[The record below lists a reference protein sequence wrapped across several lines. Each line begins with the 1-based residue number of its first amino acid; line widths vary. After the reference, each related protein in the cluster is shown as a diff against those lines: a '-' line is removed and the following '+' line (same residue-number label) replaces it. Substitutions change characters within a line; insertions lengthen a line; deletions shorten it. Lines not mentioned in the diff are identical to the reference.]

1 MRQKVRFWLPF
12 VLGSFKLRL
21 IIADRRAFMARK
33 AKKQGTFLFEE
44 IIGLL
49 EKSPGKAWN
58 YKQVAS
64 ELNIHQHEEKLA
76 LQDLLEDLVKKGQL
90 EAVERGKYRIKS
102 GEKIITGVIDMT
114 ASGAAYVSTPDLP
127 QDVFIAARNTYGSF
141 HGDTVAVRLFRRRN
155 SGGQEEGEVAE
166 IVKRGRTDFVA
177 TLEVQQRVAFGITD
191 NKKYPDF
198 LIQKDRIGKAKDG
211 QKVVVRFVD
220 WEDYSDLPQGE
231 VVAVLGEPGD
241 NNTEINAIMV
251 EYGLPYEFPKDVERV
266 ASLIPIEITPEEIA
280 KRRDFRSTLTF
291 TIDPFDAKDFDDAL
305 SIKKLDNGRWE
316 IGVHIADVSHYL
328 HPDTLLDKEAIAR
341 ATSVYLVDRVVP
353 MLPEVLSNFVCSLRP
368 NEEKLTFSAVFEMDE
383 EGQIHHEWFG
393 RTVINSAR
401 RFTYEEVQE
410 MLEGADGDYKNEIL
424 VLDGIAKKLR
434 ADRLKKGSIT
444 FERAEVKF
452 HLDEAGN
459 PTGVY
464 FKIMKDSNQL
474 IEDFMLLA
482 NRRVAEYVSLQRKA
496 GENPKKQTDNRRP
509 FVYRIHASPSPDKVQ
524 EFSNFISTFGYK
536 INAGSDT
543 AIAQSLNKLLKDVQG
558 KPEAN
563 VIETLA
569 VRTMSKAVYSTNN
582 IGHYGLGFQFY
593 THFTSPIRRYPDVLA
608 HRLLQLY
615 LDRDAGKTNVMPPD
629 IEALEDECK
638 HCSEREK
645 LAAEAERASIKYKQV
660 QFLQD
665 KIGQIF
671 PALISG
677 VAEFGLF
684 AELEGN
690 KCEGMVHVR
699 NMRDDRYFFDQE
711 SYSLRGQRG
720 GRVYTLGD
728 TIYVRVKS
736 ADLIKKQI
744 DFELVEGE
752 GAAGKP
758 GEESEERTARREREE
773 REGKFHPTKP
783 EVWTPGGENKGRGK
797 SSRGKSGNSRGG
809 NSRNE
814 KRGGGEAKNKSG
826 RGGKRSKW

>member
-1 MRQKVRFWLPF
+1 MFWVILDHYYSDPP
-12 VLGSFKLRL
+12 KAE
-21 IIADRRAFMARK
+21 ICMARK
-33 AKKQGTFLFEE
+33 SKKGGSFLFED
-44 IIGLL
+44 ILHLL
-49 EKSPGKAWN
+49 ENHPGKAWN
-58 YKQVAS
+58 YKQVAA
-64 ELNIHQHEEKLA
+64 ELKAHSNDDRATIQ
-76 LQDLLEDLVKKGQL
+76 QLLDDLVEKGM
-90 EAVERGKYRIKS
+90 VEIVDRGKYRIKS
-102 GEKIITGVIDMT
+102 GDKIVTGVLDMT
-114 ASGAAYVSTPDLP
+114 ASGAAYVSTAELE
-127 QDVFIAARNTYGSF
+127 QDVFIAPRNTYGSF
-141 HGDTVAVRLFRRRN
+141 HGDTVAVQLFRRRKA
-155 SGGQEEGEVAE
+155 GAQEEGEVVQ
-166 IVKRGRTDFVA
+166 IVKRGRTEFVA
-177 TLEVQQRVAFGITD
+177 TLEIENRVAFGITD

-198 LIQKDRIGKAKDG
+198 IIPKDKIGNAKDG
-211 QKVVVRFVD
+211 QKVVVRFTD
-220 WEDYSDLPQGE
+220 WEDYSDLPRGE
-231 VVAVLGEPGD
+231 VASVLGEPGD

-266 ASLIPIEITPEEIA
+266 ASLIPTEITEEEIA
-280 KRRDFRSTLTF
+280 KRRDFRTTTTF

-305 SIKKLDNGRWE
+305 SIKKLDNGHWE

-328 HPDTLLDKEAIAR
+328 HTGTLLDKEAIAR

-368 NEEKLTFSAVFEMDE
+368 NEEKLTFSAVFDMDE
-383 EGQIHHEWFG
+383 EGTIHNEWFG

-410 MLEGADGDYKNEIL
+410 IIEGAEGDFRNEIL
-424 VLDGIAKKLR
+424 VLNTIAKQLR
-434 ADRLKKGSIT
+434 NARLAKGSLT
-444 FERAEVKF
+444 FDKAEVKF

-464 FKIMKDSNQL
+464 FKVMKDSNQL

-482 NRRVAEYVSLQRKA
+482 NRRVAEYVTLQRKA
-496 GENPKKQTDNRRP
+496 GEKPKKQTDNRRP
-509 FVYRIHASPSPDKVQ
+509 FVYRIHATPNPDKIS
-524 EFSNFISTFGYK
+524 EFSNFVSTFGYK
-536 INAGSDT
+536 LNAGSDS

-563 VIETLA
+563 MIETLA
-569 VRTMSKAVYSTNN
+569 IRTMAKAVYSTNN

-615 LDRDAGKTNVMPPD
+615 LDRDAGKTKELPPD
-629 IEALEDECK
+629 IETLEEECK

-677 VAEFGLF
+677 VTEFGFF

-699 NMRDDRYFFDQE
+699 NLKDDRYVFEQE
-711 SYSLRGQRG
+711 NYRLRGLRN
-720 GRVYTLGD
+720 GRMFMLGD
-728 TIYVRVKS
+728 TVYVRVKS
-736 ADLIKKQI
+736 ADLLKKQI
-744 DFELVEGE
+744 DFDLVD
-752 GAAGKP
+752 
-758 GEESEERTARREREE
+758 GEESAPRSKGEDGPRKSRSSDEEEG
-773 REGKFHPTKP
+773 GKFHPTKP
-783 EVWTPGGENKGRGK
+783 QLWNPGDE
-797 SSRGKSGNSRGG
+797 SGSGG
-809 NSRNE
+809 NR
-814 KRGGGEAKNKSG
+814 KTKNRG
-826 RGGKRSKW
+826 RGGPRKGKKSR

>member
-1 MRQKVRFWLPF
+1 
-12 VLGSFKLRL
+12 
-21 IIADRRAFMARK
+21 MARK
-33 AKKQGTFLFEE
+33 GKKQGRLLFEE
-44 IIGLL
+44 VVNLL
-49 EKSPGKAWN
+49 ESSPGKSWN

-64 ELNIHQHEEKLA
+64 ELKVHSHDDRVI
-76 LQDLLEDLVKKGQL
+76 LQELLEDLAGKGII
-90 EAVERGKYRIKS
+90 EEVDRGKYRIKS
-102 GEKIITGVIDMT
+102 GDRVITGVIDMT
-114 ASGAAYVSTPDLP
+114 ASGAAYVSSPDVEK
-127 QDVFIAARNTYGSF
+127 DVFIAARNTYGSL
-141 HGDTVAVRLFRRRN
+141 HGDTVAVRLFRRKK
-155 SGGQEEGEVAE
+155 STSQEEGEVAE
-166 IVKRGRTDFVA
+166 IVKRARTDFVA
-177 TLEVQQRVAFGITD
+177 TLEVENRVAFGITD

-198 LIQKDRIGKAKDG
+198 IIQKDKIGKAKHG
-211 QKVVVRFVD
+211 QKVVVRLTS

-251 EYGLPYEFPKDVERV
+251 EFGLPYEFPKDVERV
-266 ASLIPIEITPEEIA
+266 ASLIPIEITKEEIA
-280 KRRDFRSTLTF
+280 KRRDFRLTLTF

-305 SIKKLDNGRWE
+305 SIKKLENGHWE
-316 IGVHIADVSHYL
+316 IGVHIADVSHYV
-328 HPDTLLDKEAIAR
+328 HPDTLLDKEAIDR

-368 NEEKLTFSAVFEMDE
+368 NEEKLTFSAVFDMDD
-383 EGQIHHEWFG
+383 EGKIHREWFG
-393 RTVINSAR
+393 RTIINSAR

-410 MLEGADGDYKNEIL
+410 IIEGGDGDHKNEIL
-424 VLDGIAKKLR
+424 VLDSIAKKLR

-444 FERAEVKF
+444 FDKEEVKF
-452 HLDEAGN
+452 HLDENGN

-464 FKIMKDSNQL
+464 FKVMKDSNQL

-482 NRRVAEYVSLQRKA
+482 NRRVAEYVSLQRRT
-496 GENPKKQTDNRRP
+496 GEEKKKQVDNRRP
-509 FVYRIHASPSPDKVQ
+509 YVYRVHATPNPDKVE
-524 EFSNFISTFGYK
+524 EFSNFVGTFGYK
-536 INAGSDT
+536 LNAGSDSS
-543 AIAQSLNKLLKDVQG
+543 IALSLNKLLKDVQG

-563 VIETLA
+563 LIETLA

-615 LDRDAGKTNVMPPD
+615 LDRDAGKTKDLPPD
-629 IEALEDECK
+629 VEALEDECK

-677 VAEFGLF
+677 VTEFGFF

-690 KCEGMVHVR
+690 KCEGMVHIR
-699 NMRDDRYFFDQE
+699 NLRDDRYYFEQE
-711 SYSLRGQRG
+711 SYSLRGSRTG
-720 GRVYTLGD
+720 NVYMLGD
-728 TIYVRVKS
+728 TVYVRIKS

-744 DFELVEGE
+744 DFELADEVES
-752 GAAGKP
+752 GAKSKK
-758 GEESEERTARREREE
+758 ETREQRNVREE
-773 REGKFHPTKP
+773 KEGKFHPTKP
-783 EVWTPGGENKGRGK
+783 ELWSPASEKRDEGRGK
-797 SSRGKSGNSRGG
+797 KGRND
-809 NSRNE
+809 RNE
-814 KRGGGEAKNKSG
+814 KRNKNDRGKKNK
-826 RGGKRSKW
+826 GGKRGPW